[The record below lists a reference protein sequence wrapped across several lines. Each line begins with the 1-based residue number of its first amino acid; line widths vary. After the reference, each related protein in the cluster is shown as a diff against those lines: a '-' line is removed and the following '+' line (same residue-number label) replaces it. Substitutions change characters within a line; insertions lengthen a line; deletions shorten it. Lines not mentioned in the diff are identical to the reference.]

1 MNSIIEGA
9 LQRQQAAV
17 AEAAKPDLL
26 LLVHRIPYPPNKGD
40 KIRSYNLLKHL
51 ATKYR
56 VHLATFVDDA
66 DDWQHVPAVE
76 AMCASSVFVK
86 LDPFKGKLRS
96 AKGLAT
102 GKSLSLE
109 YYRDAEMKRWIART
123 MRQKGI
129 ARVMTFCSVMA
140 QYAEDYPAAR
150 RIIDFCDVDSD
161 KWRQYAEKKKW
172 PMSWVYRHEA
182 RSLLDY
188 ERKIADT
195 FDASLFVSE
204 PEADLFR
211 TLAPENRAKIGHF
224 SNGVD
229 TEYFSPLRSY
239 DNPYAEGEQALVFT
253 GAMDYWPNV
262 DAVKWFAQ
270 NVLPRVRAAVPNARF
285 YIVGS
290 RPVPEVLALAGEAIV
305 VTGTV
310 PDVRP
315 YVAHCVAAVA
325 PLRIARGIQNKV
337 LEAMAM
343 GRPVVS
349 SKQAFEGID
358 ATPGRELI
366 VADAPEEY
374 ADSVIALLRNP
385 DPTMG
390 QAARASVER
399 RYSWSAHLSPIET
412 RFEC

>member
-9 LQRQQAAV
+9 LQRQSAA
-17 AEAAKPDLL
+17 AFEAAKPDLL

-51 ATKYR
+51 ATKYK

-76 AMCASSVFVK
+76 ALCASSHFVK
-86 LDPFKGKLRS
+86 LDPRKGKLRG
-96 AKGLAT
+96 AMGLAT
-102 GKSLSLE
+102 VKSLSLE
-109 YYRDAEMKRWIART
+109 YYRDADMKRWVART
-123 MRQKGI
+123 MRERGI

-140 QYAEDYPAAR
+140 QYAEDFPAAR
-150 RIIDFCDVDSD
+150 RVIDFCDVDSD

-172 PMSWVYRHEA
+172 PMSWVYAHEA

-188 ERKIADT
+188 ERKVAGA
-195 FDASLFVSE
+195 FDASLFVSA
-204 PEADLFR
+204 PEAELFR
-211 TLAPENRAKIGHF
+211 TLAPESGAKIGHF

-229 TEYFSPLRSY
+229 TEYFSPLRAY
-239 DNPYAEGEQALVFT
+239 DNPYAASEQALVFT

-262 DAVKWFAQ
+262 DAVKWFAEH
-270 NVLPRVRAAVPNARF
+270 VLPRVRASVPNARF

-290 RPVPEVLALAGEAIV
+290 RPAPEVLALANEAIV

-315 YVAHCVAAVA
+315 YLAHCVAAVA

-343 GRPVVS
+343 GRPVVAS
-349 SKQAFEGID
+349 QQAFEGIE
-358 ATPGRELI
+358 AAPGRELI
-366 VADAPEEY
+366 VADTPEQH
-374 ADSVIALLRNP
+374 ADSVISLLRTP
-385 DPTMG
+385 DTAMG

-399 RYSWSAHLSPIET
+399 RYSWAAHLSPIET

>member
-9 LQRQQAAV
+9 LQRKAAIA

-76 AMCASSVFVK
+76 AMCASSHFVR
-86 LDPFKGKLRS
+86 LDPVKGKLRS
-96 AKGLAT
+96 VKALAM

-109 YYRDAEMKRWIART
+109 YYRDADMKRWVART
-123 MRQKGI
+123 MRQQAI
-129 ARVMTFCSVMA
+129 ARVMMFSSVMA
-140 QYAEDYPAAR
+140 QYADAFPAAR
-150 RIIDFCDVDSD
+150 RVIDFCDVDSD

-188 ERKIADT
+188 ERKVANE
-195 FDASLFVSE
+195 FDASLFVSA
-204 PEADLFR
+204 PEAELFR
-211 TLAPENRAKIGHF
+211 TLAPESRAKIGFF

-229 TEYFSPLRSY
+229 TEYFSPARDY
-239 DNPYAEGEQALVFT
+239 ANPFADAEQALVFT
-253 GAMDYWPNV
+253 GAMDYWPNI
-262 DAVKWFAQ
+262 DAVKWFAEH
-270 NVLPRVRAAVPNARF
+270 VLPRVRAAVPGARF

-290 RPVPEVLALAGEAIV
+290 RPAPEVLAMASDAIV

-315 YVAHCVAAVA
+315 YLAHCVAAVA

-343 GRPVVS
+343 ARPVVAS
-349 SKQAFEGID
+349 PQAFEGIE
-358 ATPGRELI
+358 AVNGRELL
-366 VADAPEEY
+366 VVDAPADY
-374 ADSVIALLRNP
+374 ADSLIGLLRSP
-385 DPTMG
+385 HPSMG
-390 QAARASVER
+390 QAARTSVER
-399 RYSWSAHLSPIET
+399 HYSWPAHLSQIET